1 MRIAEPCE
9 DVRSTR
15 RTTRRGFRPS
25 LVSSCSCC
33 CGLHAAGDRPGPVP
47 RRDTACSRRTSP
59 GGSLA
64 LPPLRTDGRATFARL
79 HPLPQMLPQP
89 MCYVARPFHKS
100 AWSAEAALWLYALGP
115 APGLLSPT
123 LAHFGHGARRL
134 CSTLRQALKPPG
146 MRLTGQPSGEQALE
160 PAIAVRCSRDPA
172 LPQRS
177 VPARARAVNGQ
188 CVRIWS
194 AGM

>member
-1 MRIAEPCE
+1 MA
-9 DVRSTR
+9 
-15 RTTRRGFRPS
+15 
-25 LVSSCSCC
+25 L
-33 CGLHAAGDRPGPVP
+33 RPG
-47 RRDTACSRRTSP
+47 TRTWS
-59 GGSLA
+59 SLTNTCT
-64 LPPLRTDGRATFARL
+64 LWSWGETPLQ
-79 HPLPQMLPQP
+79 H
-89 MCYVARPFHKS
+89 S
-100 AWSAEAALWLYALGP
+100 AP
-115 APGLLSPT
+115 
-123 LAHFGHGARRL
+123 
-134 CSTLRQALKPPG
+134 STQPPG